1 MCVNKYYTYT
11 YTLNKMEFVLVNLNT
26 LTRKQLQTYAKQ
38 NGVKANGKTI
48 IMLEQ
53 LQQIQNE
60 MKVEEP
66 EKTNVNNGKSTE
78 NKDEHEMNGGVNIMM
93 EEEKSE
99 KMETVV
105 AKEEEQEAI
114 VQEKI
119 AIEEDGT
126 VENNVEETSIVMEK
140 NVENVI
146 VNNVTK
152 VEPTTSKVVEKVI
165 IATKESTTT
174 VIVKKKES
182 VLLPSKKSTSSAVAD
197 IIISKTN
204 HIAIKKKDV
213 IVKKKKKIV
222 NITKKKNTTMKTKH
236 KKFGFGC
243 SSKTNRKPLSN
254 VSGNTSRHVTNYQPA
269 TKNNK
274 KKRVAVK
281 MAISARGAEQM
292 ERFLKRQR
300 LAREK
305 RLQKKNTVAEFSRA

>member
-1 MCVNKYYTYT
+1 
-11 YTLNKMEFVLVNLNT
+11 MEFVLVNLNT

-48 IMLEQ
+48 MMLEQ
-53 LQQIQNE
+53 LQEIQNE

-66 EKTNVNNGKSTE
+66 EKTNVNNEKSTE

-165 IATKESTTT
+165 ATKESTTT

-222 NITKKKNTTMKTKH
+222 NITKKNNTTMKTNH

-254 VSGNTSRHVTNYQPA
+254 VSGNTSRHVTNFQPA

-292 ERFLKRQR
+292 ERFLRRQR

>member
-26 LTRKQLQTYAKQ
+26 LTRKQLQNYAKQ

-53 LQQIQNE
+53 LQEIQNE

-99 KMETVV
+99 IMETVV
-105 AKEEEQEAI
+105 AKEEEQEDI

-119 AIEEDGT
+119 AIEEDDT

-165 IATKESTTT
+165 ATKESTTT

-197 IIISKTN
+197 IIIISKKN
-204 HIAIKKKDV
+204 HIAIKKKDI

-222 NITKKKNTTMKTKH
+222 NITKKNNTTMKTNH

>member
-1 MCVNKYYTYT
+1 
-11 YTLNKMEFVLVNLNT
+11 MEFVLVNLNT
-26 LTRKQLQTYAKQ
+26 LTRKQLQNYAKQ

-53 LQQIQNE
+53 LQEIQNE

-99 KMETVV
+99 IMETVV
-105 AKEEEQEAI
+105 AKEEEQEDI

-119 AIEEDGT
+119 AIEEDDT

-152 VEPTTSKVVEKVI
+152 VEPTTSKVVKKV

-197 IIISKTN
+197 IIIISKKN
-204 HIAIKKKDV
+204 HIAIKKKDNI

-222 NITKKKNTTMKTKH
+222 NITKKNNTTMKTNH

>member
-1 MCVNKYYTYT
+1 
-11 YTLNKMEFVLVNLNT
+11 MEFVLVNLNT

-53 LQQIQNE
+53 LQEIQNE

-99 KMETVV
+99 IMETVV
-105 AKEEEQEAI
+105 AKEEEQEDI

-119 AIEEDGT
+119 AIEEDDT

-152 VEPTTSKVVEKVI
+152 VDPTTSKVVKKV

-222 NITKKKNTTMKTKH
+222 NITKKNNTTMKTNN

>member
-1 MCVNKYYTYT
+1 
-11 YTLNKMEFVLVNLNT
+11 MEFVLVNLNT

-53 LQQIQNE
+53 LQEIQNE

-105 AKEEEQEAI
+105 AKEEEQEDI

-165 IATKESTTT
+165 ATKESTTT

-197 IIISKTN
+197 IIISKKN

-222 NITKKKNTTMKTKH
+222 NITKKKNTSMKTKH